1 MKNLGVVVPLVGII
15 LLSTLQQNHALNSLA
30 LQQGH
35 NRVTSSVWKK
45 KTIRSYAAATQLETS
60 SSNSD
65 VETNAAAAAAAAAT
79 TAPIIGSSNIV
90 DDDESFGDVEFPPP
104 LTSID
109 QMKRA
114 ATFYS
119 TAVPIIANYIGL
131 IGNIKLQEMLK
142 SESIDEE
149 DIEVRAMFMTYV
161 VILIMCSIT
170 YNASVVSW
178 KAFVS
183 FPSIFPIL
191 LHSFSS
197 PWTTTIMNI
206 IFLVNIEYM
215 I

>member
-65 VETNAAAAAAAAAT
+65 VETNAAAAAAAAT
-79 TAPIIGSSNIV
+79 TPIIGSNIV

-149 DIEVRAMFMTYV
+149 DIEVRAYV
-161 VILIMCSIT
+161 YTCML
-170 YNASVVSW
+170 
-178 KAFVS
+178 
-183 FPSIFPIL
+183 
-191 LHSFSS
+191 
-197 PWTTTIMNI
+197 
-206 IFLVNIEYM
+206 
-215 I
+215 

>member
-1 MKNLGVVVPLVGII
+1 MKNLGVVVPLLVGII

-30 LQQGH
+30 LQQGGH

-65 VETNAAAAAAAAAT
+65 VETDAAAAAAT
-79 TAPIIGSSNIV
+79 PIIGSNIV

-149 DIEVRAMFMTYV
+149 DIEVRAMFITYV
-161 VILIMCSIT
+161 VIFNVLNYIQCIRS
-170 YNASVVSW
+170 
-178 KAFVS
+178 
-183 FPSIFPIL
+183 
-191 LHSFSS
+191 
-197 PWTTTIMNI
+197 
-206 IFLVNIEYM
+206 
-215 I
+215 

>member
-1 MKNLGVVVPLVGII
+1 MYYIKMKNLGVVVPLVGII

-65 VETNAAAAAAAAAT
+65 VETNAAAAAT
-79 TAPIIGSSNIV
+79 TPIIGSNIV
-90 DDDESFGDVEFPPP
+90 DDNESFGDVEFPPP

-149 DIEVRAMFMTYV
+149 DIEVRAMFIHM
-161 VILIMCSIT
+161 L
-170 YNASVVSW
+170 
-178 KAFVS
+178 
-183 FPSIFPIL
+183 
-191 LHSFSS
+191 
-197 PWTTTIMNI
+197 
-206 IFLVNIEYM
+206 
-215 I
+215 

>member
-65 VETNAAAAAAAAAT
+65 VETNAATAAAAAAT
-79 TAPIIGSSNIV
+79 PIIGSNNIV

-149 DIEVRAMFMTYV
+149 DIEVRDYV
-161 VILIMCSIT
+161 
-170 YNASVVSW
+170 Y
-178 KAFVS
+178 
-183 FPSIFPIL
+183 
-191 LHSFSS
+191 
-197 PWTTTIMNI
+197 I
-206 IFLVNIEYM
+206 ICCNFNVLNYIQC
-215 I
+215 IRS

>member
-1 MKNLGVVVPLVGII
+1 MYYIIIKNLGVVVPLVGII
-15 LLSTLQQNHALNSLA
+15 VLSTLQQNHALNSLA
-30 LQQGH
+30 LQQGGH

-45 KTIRSYAAATQLETS
+45 KTIRSYAAAATQLETS

-65 VETNAAAAAAAAAT
+65 VETNAAATAAAAAAT
-79 TAPIIGSSNIV
+79 TTPIIGSNIV

-149 DIEVRAMFMTYV
+149 DIEVRAMCIHVCCNFNVLNY
-161 VILIMCSIT
+161 IQCIRS
-170 YNASVVSW
+170 
-178 KAFVS
+178 
-183 FPSIFPIL
+183 
-191 LHSFSS
+191 
-197 PWTTTIMNI
+197 
-206 IFLVNIEYM
+206 
-215 I
+215 

>member
-65 VETNAAAAAAAAAT
+65 VGTDAAAAAAT
-79 TAPIIGSSNIV
+79 TTPIIGSNIV

-149 DIEVRAMFMTYV
+149 DIEVRAMFIHM
-161 VILIMCSIT
+161 L
-170 YNASVVSW
+170 
-178 KAFVS
+178 
-183 FPSIFPIL
+183 
-191 LHSFSS
+191 
-197 PWTTTIMNI
+197 
-206 IFLVNIEYM
+206 
-215 I
+215 

>member
-1 MKNLGVVVPLVGII
+1 MYYIIMKNLGVVVPLVGII

-30 LQQGH
+30 LQQGGH

-65 VETNAAAAAAAAAT
+65 VETNAAAAAAAT
-79 TAPIIGSSNIV
+79 TPIIGSSNIV
-90 DDDESFGDVEFPPP
+90 DDNESFGDVEFPPP

-149 DIEVRAMFMTYV
+149 DIEVRAMFIHVCCNFNVLNY
-161 VILIMCSIT
+161 IQCIRS
-170 YNASVVSW
+170 
-178 KAFVS
+178 
-183 FPSIFPIL
+183 
-191 LHSFSS
+191 
-197 PWTTTIMNI
+197 
-206 IFLVNIEYM
+206 
-215 I
+215 

>member
-1 MKNLGVVVPLVGII
+1 MKNLGVVVPLIGII
-15 LLSTLQQNHALNSLA
+15 LLSTLQQNHALNSLT
-30 LQQGH
+30 LQQGGH

-45 KTIRSYAAATQLETS
+45 KTIRSYAAATKLETS

-65 VETNAAAAAAAAAT
+65 VETNAAAAAAAAAAT
-79 TAPIIGSSNIV
+79 PIIGSNNIV

-149 DIEVRAMFMTYV
+149 DIEVRAMFITYV
-161 VILIMCSIT
+161 VIFNVLNYIQCIRS
-170 YNASVVSW
+170 
-178 KAFVS
+178 
-183 FPSIFPIL
+183 
-191 LHSFSS
+191 
-197 PWTTTIMNI
+197 
-206 IFLVNIEYM
+206 
-215 I
+215 

>member
-65 VETNAAAAAAAAAT
+65 VETNAAAAAAAAT
-79 TAPIIGSSNIV
+79 TTPIIGSNIV

-149 DIEVRAMFMTYV
+149 DIEVRAMFIHM
-161 VILIMCSIT
+161 L
-170 YNASVVSW
+170 
-178 KAFVS
+178 
-183 FPSIFPIL
+183 
-191 LHSFSS
+191 
-197 PWTTTIMNI
+197 
-206 IFLVNIEYM
+206 
-215 I
+215 

>member
-65 VETNAAAAAAAAAT
+65 VETNAATAAAAAAT
-79 TAPIIGSSNIV
+79 PIIGSNNIV

-149 DIEVRAMFMTYV
+149 DIEVRAMFITYV
-161 VILIMCSIT
+161 VIFNVLNYIQCIRS
-170 YNASVVSW
+170 
-178 KAFVS
+178 
-183 FPSIFPIL
+183 
-191 LHSFSS
+191 
-197 PWTTTIMNI
+197 
-206 IFLVNIEYM
+206 
-215 I
+215 

>member
-15 LLSTLQQNHALNSLA
+15 VLSTLQQNHALNSLA
-30 LQQGH
+30 SQQGGH

-79 TAPIIGSSNIV
+79 PIVASNIV

-149 DIEVRAMFMTYV
+149 DIEVRAMFITYV
-161 VILIMCSIT
+161 VILMCSIT
-170 YNASVVSW
+170 YDASVVSW
-178 KAFVS
+178 KAFVFIS
-183 FPSIFPIL
+183 VNFPNSIKLF
-191 LHSFSS
+191 F
-197 PWTTTIMNI
+197 
-206 IFLVNIEYM
+206 Y
-215 I
+215 

>member
-1 MKNLGVVVPLVGII
+1 MYYIIMKNLGVVVPLVGII
-15 LLSTLQQNHALNSLA
+15 VLSTLQQNHALNSLT
-30 LQQGH
+30 LQQGGH

-65 VETNAAAAAAAAAT
+65 VETNAAAAAT
-79 TAPIIGSSNIV
+79 TTTPIIGSNIV

-149 DIEVRAMFMTYV
+149 DIEVRAYV
-161 VILIMCSIT
+161 
-170 YNASVVSW
+170 YNVCCNFKCAQ
-178 KAFVS
+178 
-183 FPSIFPIL
+183 
-191 LHSFSS
+191 LHTMH
-197 PWTTTIMNI
+197 P
-206 IFLVNIEYM
+206 
-215 I
+215 

>member
-79 TAPIIGSSNIV
+79 TPPIIGSNIV

-142 SESIDEE
+142 SESLDEE
-149 DIEVRAMFMTYV
+149 DIEVRAMFIYV
-161 VILIMCSIT
+161 CCNFNVFNYIQCIRS
-170 YNASVVSW
+170 
-178 KAFVS
+178 
-183 FPSIFPIL
+183 
-191 LHSFSS
+191 
-197 PWTTTIMNI
+197 
-206 IFLVNIEYM
+206 
-215 I
+215 